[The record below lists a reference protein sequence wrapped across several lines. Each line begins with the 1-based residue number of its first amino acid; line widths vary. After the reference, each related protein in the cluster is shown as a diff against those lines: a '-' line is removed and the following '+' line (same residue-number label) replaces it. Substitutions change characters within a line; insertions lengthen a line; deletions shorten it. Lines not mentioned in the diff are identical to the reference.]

1 MVTSSI
7 MIGPLDMNVGFNSVK
22 TVPGSGSDT
31 SDGERLVRSAPV
43 QISLII

>member
-1 MVTSSI
+1 MTSSI
-7 MIGPLDMNVGFNSVK
+7 IIGPFDINVGFNSVS

-43 QISLII
+43 QIS